1 MWTTGGDVGSSS
13 WLILF
18 SSFLSQIIL
27 SFEKILSFD
36 NNRPINYRRNQ
47 EIIESKTNSIL
58 CNISQ
63 ALAFGYPEPLSSGNN
78 NKRRTGKIDYH
89 RTSKKAFNV
98 FCATKQRKKRIIQRE
113 NRRKHLLRRIDDILY
128 STKEKRKEQ
137 IRWTR
142 KKIKQKSKDHNP
154 N

>member
-1 MWTTGGDVGSSS
+1 MWTTGGDVGSSP

-98 FCATKQRKKRIIQRE
+98 FCATKQRKKRIFQDE
-113 NRRKHLLRRIDDILY
+113 NHCKHLLSKIAAILY
-128 STKEKRKEQ
+128 ITKEKWTEQ

-142 KKIKQKSKDHNP
+142 KKIR
-154 N
+154 

>member
-1 MWTTGGDVGSSS
+1 MWLTGGDVGSSS

-27 SFEKILSFD
+27 SFEKILSSDKNDPLNF
-36 NNRPINYRRNQ
+36 RRNQ

-63 ALAFGYPEPLSSGNN
+63 ALAFGFPEPLSSGNY
-78 NKRRTGKIDYH
+78 NKRIIGMIDYH

-98 FCATKQRKKRIIQRE
+98 FCATKQRKKRIFQNE
-113 NRRKHLLRRIDDILY
+113 NQCKHLLRRIDYTFHIQ
-128 STKEKRKEQ
+128 R
-137 IRWTR
+137 INGR
-142 KKIKQKSKDHNP
+142 SK
-154 N
+154 

>member
-1 MWTTGGDVGSSS
+1 MWTTGGDVGSSP
-13 WLILF
+13 WLTLF

-98 FCATKQRKKRIIQRE
+98 FCATKQRKKRLIQNK
-113 NRRKHLLRRIDDILY
+113 NRCKHLLRKMDETIYNIII
-128 STKEKRKEQ
+128 K
-137 IRWTR
+137 WTER
-142 KKIKQKSKDHNP
+142 KKWVRKKKNQKNKDHNR